1 MVVMTMH
8 NIDKSFEKHFPNLAK
23 EFKLKGFKL
32 KDFQKRVINNVLE
45 GHNTLCIMPTGGGKS
60 LIYWMSGSCLG
71 GITIVISPL
80 IALIDEQT
88 EKLSEQGYEV
98 LTIHG
103 GMDAGKQAK
112 ILIDFANNVIN
123 PKFIFV
129 SPEKIATDGL
139 FEHCIKKRKD
149 EITLI
154 AIDEVHCV
162 SQWGASFRP
171 FYKRIPAFLDC
182 IYEDTENRPKILA
195 LTATLNQ
202 KEVVDI
208 CTEFNIS
215 FINTIVW
222 NVPIELVPSTSFS

>member
-1 MVVMTMH
+1 MH

-98 LTIHG
+98 I
-103 GMDAGKQAK
+103 
-112 ILIDFANNVIN
+112 IIN
-123 PKFIFV
+123 
-129 SPEKIATDGL
+129 L
-139 FEHCIKKRKD
+139 
-149 EITLI
+149 
-154 AIDEVHCV
+154 
-162 SQWGASFRP
+162 
-171 FYKRIPAFLDC
+171 
-182 IYEDTENRPKILA
+182 
-195 LTATLNQ
+195 
-202 KEVVDI
+202 
-208 CTEFNIS
+208 
-215 FINTIVW
+215 
-222 NVPIELVPSTSFS
+222 

>member
-139 FEHCIKKRKD
+139 FEHCIKERKD

-171 FYKRIPAFLDC
+171 FYKRIPTCIDDIYAYANQTNGIVRPMLNRIQKCRQLILFHTDGSLD
-182 IYEDTENRPKILA
+182 IFDDPVLKKYKRYFGDY
-195 LTATLNQ
+195 
-202 KEVVDI
+202 
-208 CTEFNIS
+208 
-215 FINTIVW
+215 
-222 NVPIELVPSTSFS
+222 